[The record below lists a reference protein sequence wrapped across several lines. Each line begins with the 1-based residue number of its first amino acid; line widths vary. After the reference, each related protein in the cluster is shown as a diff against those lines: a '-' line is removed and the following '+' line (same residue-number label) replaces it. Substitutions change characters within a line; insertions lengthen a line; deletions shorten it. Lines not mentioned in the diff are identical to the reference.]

1 MKFRFYQIYYVLAA
15 VLLIVTM
22 CSSLLHIIAMPA
34 GATYT
39 LGNFSLL
46 RPDGTETY
54 SVVAL
59 GVVLI
64 VAAVVNAFGLFVS
77 LFSNFELQKRS
88 SILSVLL
95 LTGYYILLAVYV
107 LLVLNSDETTTTLS
121 LEAAIMFPF
130 TAIVLDVL
138 SFFSARR
145 TEAKIL
151 AKASG
156 FRLRD

>member
-1 MKFRFYQIYYVLAA
+1 MKFRFYQLYYMLAA
-15 VLLIVTM
+15 VLLVVAM
-22 CSSLLHIIAMPA
+22 CGSLLHVLAPS

-39 LGNFSLL
+39 IGNFSLL
-46 RPDGTETY
+46 KPDGTDSY

-59 GVVLI
+59 GVVLV
-64 VAAVVNAFGLFVS
+64 VAVAVNAFGLFVS

-95 LTGYYILLAVYV
+95 LTGYYILLLVYV
-107 LLVLNSDETTTTLS
+107 LLVINSDEELTTVS
-121 LEAAIMFPF
+121 LEAAVMYPF
-130 TAIVLDVL
+130 TAIVLNVL
-138 SFFSARR
+138 SFLSARR

>member
-1 MKFRFYQIYYVLAA
+1 MKFRFYQLYYVLAA
-15 VLLIVTM
+15 VLLIVAM
-22 CSSLLHIIAMPA
+22 CSNLLYILAPD

-39 LGNFSLL
+39 LGNFSLIK
-46 RPDGTETY
+46 PDGSASY

-64 VAAVVNAFGLFVS
+64 VAVAVNLFGLFVS
-77 LFSNFELQKRS
+77 LFNNFELQKRS

-95 LTGYYILLAVYV
+95 LTGYHILLLLYV
-107 LLVLNSDETTTTLS
+107 LLVINSDDNLATINFA
-121 LEAAIMFPF
+121 EAAVMFPF
-130 TAIVLDVL
+130 TAIVLNVL
-138 SFFSARR
+138 SFLSARR
-145 TEAKIL
+145 AEAKII

>member
-1 MKFRFYQIYYVLAA
+1 MKFRLYQLYYVLAI
-15 VLLIVTM
+15 VLLIATM
-22 CSSLLHIIAMPA
+22 CGSLLHVLAPS

-39 LGNFSLL
+39 IGNFSLL
-46 RPDGTETY
+46 CPNGSVSH

-59 GVVLI
+59 GVVLV
-64 VAAVVNAFGLFVS
+64 VAALVNAFGLFVS

-95 LTGYYILLAVYV
+95 LTGYYILLLVYV
-107 LLVLNSDETTTTLS
+107 LLVINSDDAVTTVS
-121 LEAAIMFPF
+121 LEAAVMFPF
-130 TAIVLDVL
+130 TAIVLNVL
-138 SFFSARR
+138 SFLSARS

>member
-1 MKFRFYQIYYVLAA
+1 MKFRFYQLYYILAA
-15 VLLIVTM
+15 VLLVVTM
-22 CSSLLHIIAMPA
+22 CNSLLHVLAPS

-39 LGNFSLL
+39 IGNFSLL
-46 RPDGTETY
+46 KPDSTDSY

-59 GVVLI
+59 GVVLV
-64 VAAVVNAFGLFVS
+64 VAVAVNAFGLFVS

-95 LTGYYILLAVYV
+95 LAGYYILLLVYV
-107 LLVLNSDETTTTLS
+107 LLVINSDEELTTVS
-121 LEAAIMFPF
+121 LEAAVMYPF
-130 TAIVLDVL
+130 TAIVLNVL
-138 SFFSARR
+138 SFLSARR

>member
-1 MKFRFYQIYYVLAA
+1 MKFRFYQLYFVLAA
-15 VLLIVTM
+15 ALLVAAM
-22 CSSLLHIIAMPA
+22 CNSLLYALAPN

-39 LGNFSLL
+39 VGNFSLTS
-46 RPDGTETY
+46 PDGSTSY

-64 VAAVVNAFGLFVS
+64 VAAVVNAFGLLVS

-95 LTGYYILLAVYV
+95 LTGYYILLLIYI
-107 LLVLNSDETTTTLS
+107 LLIINSDETVATLS
-121 LEAAIMFPF
+121 FEAAIMFPF
-130 TAIVLDVL
+130 TAIVLNVL
-138 SFFSARR
+138 SFLSARR

>member
-1 MKFRFYQIYYVLAA
+1 MKFRLYQLYFVLAV
-15 VLLIVTM
+15 VLLIATM
-22 CSSLLHIIAMPA
+22 CSSLLYVIAA
-34 GATYT
+34 NGATYT
-39 LGNFSLL
+39 LGNFSLIS
-46 RPDGTETY
+46 PDGAASY

-59 GVVLI
+59 GVVLV
-64 VAAVVNAFGLFVS
+64 VATLVNVFGLFVS

-95 LTGYYILLAVYV
+95 LAGYYILLLVYV
-107 LLVLNSDETTTTLS
+107 LLIINSDETATTLS
-121 LEAAIMFPF
+121 LEAALMFPF
-130 TAIVLDVL
+130 TAIVLNVL
-138 SFFSARR
+138 AFLSARR